1 MASAP
6 MRDRPRLPVHV
17 FRRFVEGRPEEER
30 WELIDGVAVMMAPP
44 TLAHQIIA
52 GNLQHLLND
61 ALEIRVPTLVAC
73 QRAGVNI
80 GPLIEHYDPEPDV
93 IVIDTEAAETPG
105 ERYADRFYLAAEIVS
120 SSERTYIE
128 SKREIYKLHD
138 ACKYIL
144 TIHQDRVDI
153 RIDRR
158 AEAGWNEELLRGLG
172 DPFVLADFGLRCKVW
187 DIYRGTSL
195 APRQAARH

>member
-17 FRRFVEGRPEEER
+17 FRRFVEGRPEEEH

-52 GNLQHLLND
+52 GNLQRLLND
-61 ALEIRVPTLVAC
+61 ALEIHAPTLVAC

-80 GPLIEHYDPEPDV
+80 GPLVEHYDPEPDV
-93 IVIDTEAAETPG
+93 IVIDTAAAEIPG

-144 TIHQDRVDI
+144 TIQQDRVDV
-153 RIDRR
+153 RIDLR
-158 AEAGWNEELLRGLG
+158 AEADWSEQLLTGLG
-172 DPFVLADFGLRCKVW
+172 DPLVLAEFGLRCKVW